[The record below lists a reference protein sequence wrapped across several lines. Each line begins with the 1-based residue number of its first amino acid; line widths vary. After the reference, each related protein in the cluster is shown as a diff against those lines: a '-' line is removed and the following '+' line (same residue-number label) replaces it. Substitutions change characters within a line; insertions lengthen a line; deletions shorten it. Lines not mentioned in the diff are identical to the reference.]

1 MKSLFQN
8 RGSRREEAQLLPI
21 ADFRFPFLK
30 SEPRYLGCYFLN
42 LSPCI

>member
-8 RGSRREEAQLLPI
+8 CSSRPEEAPDSLQ
-21 ADFRFPFLK
+21 FLK
-30 SEPRYLGCYFLN
+30 SEPRYPGCYLLN